1 MINGVR
7 SMLRYFLHDM
17 KLKYKFMITN
27 MILVLVPTIVLFA
40 FLYGRLSHI
49 IEVNAIESEQAI
61 VNQTA
66 STLEATANQIIYIM
80 NNITASP
87 FLSKAVYT
95 SDIHGYLEDMQ
106 GSEEA
111 REFYSSINAVIDH
124 EFIKAVKIY
133 LPEQEGELGDYGD
146 AGIIEI
152 GRASCRERV

>member
-66 STLEATANQIIYIM
+66 STLEATANQII
-80 NNITASP
+80 
-87 FLSKAVYT
+87 
-95 SDIHGYLEDMQ
+95 
-106 GSEEA
+106 
-111 REFYSSINAVIDH
+111 
-124 EFIKAVKIY
+124 
-133 LPEQEGELGDYGD
+133 
-146 AGIIEI
+146 
-152 GRASCRERV
+152 